1 MFRSHNKRIRIEK
14 RGVGYE
20 LFWITE
26 NAQHII
32 DRQEH
37 HSHRITLQE
46 VERCATE
53 AFFIIRK
60 NYENP
65 APHAKINGFFV
76 YNKSYYIIIAY
87 ITESY
92 GRRCV
97 IESCH
102 VLSDNRLLDW
112 CRRNPDLV
120 TPPVS
125 PAHASTSKPPR
136 KS

>member
-14 RGVGYE
+14 QGLGYE

-46 VERCATE
+46 VEKQA
-53 AFFIIRK
+53 AGAYFIIRK
-60 NYENP
+60 AYERP
-65 APHAKINGFFV
+65 EPHLKITGFFA
-76 YNKSYYIIIAY
+76 YNRSYYIIIAY

-120 TPPVS
+120 SPPTTPAYGS
-125 PAHASTSKPPR
+125 ARKPPR
-136 KS
+136 KP